1 LRRAAFF
8 AVLVLA
14 VCAVAAD
21 EKKPLSRIGFGSC
34 MHQDKPQPIWGP
46 LVATK
51 PELFLFLGDNIYADT
66 EDIAE
71 MRKMYAQLGAQ
82 EGFKKLK
89 KQCPLLA
96 TWDDHD
102 LGRNDVG
109 AEYPKKKES
118 QEAFLDF
125 FEVPKSSPRRKRE
138 GVYHAE
144 VFGPVGKR
152 VQVVLLDTRYHRS
165 ALKVDRSLPRFLGQY
180 VPNNDPKATVLGE
193 AQWKW
198 LEEQLKVPAEVR
210 LIGSSIQFVANEH
223 HFEKWGNFPRERERF
238 LELVRKTKA
247 NGVVILSG
255 DRHLAELSVL
265 ETGVGYPLYDITSS
279 GLNQAN
285 KRYRKLE
292 PNRNRVAIQDI
303 GNNFGMVRI
312 DWSKE
317 GPQIGLE
324 IYDEEGDVTIRLKL
338 PLSRLQARGK
348 ATAEGEPKGLL
359 AEAMKQVGKEWT
371 VTFTVGSV
379 GNTRSKSMY
388 YLNSEKDFRSE
399 KNFPV
404 VLDMKALKKE
414 LKDAGITDPK
424 EHFGEKKITVTGK
437 VTLYREKPQI
447 MVKSLKQIKVAK

>member
-1 LRRAAFF
+1 VRRSALF
-8 AVLVLA
+8 AVLVFSVYA
-14 VCAVAAD
+14 MAAD

-125 FEVPKSSPRRKRE
+125 FEVPKGSPRRKRE

-165 ALKVDRSLPRFLGQY
+165 ALKVDKSLPRFLGQY
-180 VPNNDPKATVLGE
+180 VPNDDPKATVLGE

-265 ETGVGYPLYDITSS
+265 ETGVGYPLYDLTSS

-317 GPQIGLE
+317 GPLIGLE

-348 ATAEGEPKGLL
+348 VTGGGETKGLA

-379 GNTRSKSMY
+379 GNTRSKTMY

-404 VLDMKALKKE
+404 VLDMKALEKD

-424 EHFGEKKITVTGK
+424 KHFGEKKITVTGQ